1 MMAARKRKSSKPRAV
16 NPRSLANLVPG
27 AGHSRPGDRRALAHG
42 GYARVALD
50 ALDEKTAAVFAAL
63 SSDAPLRDHD
73 GGLPSHDSVQVRLLA
88 DCLCRLD
95 AVGAWLAG
103 RWATPEARPA
113 LDLEMR
119 LRREASLYL
128 IEMGMTPRSR
138 AALGI
143 DVVRAERSLSD
154 ALAEGGKAVEARL
167 QRDRAAAEKSERAAD
182 VIEGEVSDDHA
193 A

>member
-1 MMAARKRKSSKPRAV
+1 MARKRKSGKPRAV

-27 AGHSRPGDRRALAHG
+27 AHAAPPGNQRHLSHG
-42 GYARVALD
+42 AYARVALD
-50 ALDEKTAAVFAAL
+50 ALDEKTQTVYRALAA
-63 SSDAPLRDHD
+63 DAPLRDGD
-73 GGLPSHDSVQVRLLA
+73 GGLPPADAVQVRLLA

-128 IEMGMTPRSR
+128 TEMGMTPRSR

-154 ALAEGGKAVEARL
+154 ALAEGGRAVEARL
-167 QRDRAAAEKSERAAD
+167 QRDREAAEN
-182 VIEGEVSDDHA
+182 VIEGEASDA
-193 A
+193 S